1 MPRWRDL
8 ARLPQDQELVEMEPL
23 HRTETPP
30 QARTVGADE
39 ASAAPPEGVG
49 ELLRQKRESFRQD
62 LKTVAGQLHIR
73 LSYLK
78 AIEDGRFKD
87 LPGPTYAA
95 GFVRSYSDYLGLDGA
110 EMVRRFRE
118 EIAGINRQVQ
128 LIFPSLATE
137 GKIPSGAILLLS
149 GFLAIMAYGVWYYLA
164 DRQKSFLDLVPEVPA
179 QLRAFLGAE
188 KPPNNRPSADGA
200 SKPAAVTTVASAG
213 PAASHDTP
221 IANAPVAAAP
231 PAEPAP
237 PPPAAPLAPPPPA
250 AAPAATSVLVSP
262 NDLAP
267 LPTEITTLFVAAE
280 VASAA
285 ANTTAAGAS
294 TSTTAATPAS
304 SAGTTTANTGGAPAT
319 TPVKPAGKVVIAN
332 PDARVKLTARMDS
345 WVQIYDKAGKSYF
358 SAVLRAGQII
368 EVPNQPGLLLT
379 TGNIG
384 GLDILIDGQALAA
397 LGSVGMVKRNLPLD
411 AAGLKSASAASQ

>member
-8 ARLPQDQELVEMEPL
+8 ARLRQDQELVEMEPQ

-30 QARTVGADE
+30 QERTTGATE
-39 ASAAPPEGVG
+39 APAAPREGVG
-49 ELLRQKRESFRQD
+49 ALLRQKRESFRQD
-62 LKTVAGQLHIR
+62 LDTVAGQLHIR

-87 LPGPTYAA
+87 LPGLTYAS
-95 GFVRSYSDYLGLDGA
+95 GFVRSYSDYLGLDGE

-149 GFLAIMAYGVWYYLA
+149 GFLAVMAYGVWYYMA
-164 DRQKSFLDLVPEVPA
+164 DRQKGFLDLVPEVPA
-179 QLRAFLGAE
+179 QLRALLGTQGPA
-188 KPPNNRPSADGA
+188 NTGA
-200 SKPAAVTTVASAG
+200 SVNGETPPAGAAAVASAG

-221 IANAPVAAAP
+221 IAAAP
-231 PAEPAP
+231 PAAPAP
-237 PPPAAPLAPPPPA
+237 PPPPA
-250 AAPAATSVLVSP
+250 TTVLVNP
-262 NDLAP
+262 GDLAP
-267 LPTEITTLFVAAE
+267 LPSEINTLIAAAE
-280 VASAA
+280 AA
-285 ANTTAAGAS
+285 PATGTANTTAASAPAS
-294 TSTTAATPAS
+294 TSVAPTAAPAAATTAST
-304 SAGTTTANTGGAPAT
+304 APA
-319 TPVKPAGKVVIAN
+319 KPEGKVVIAN
-332 PDARVKLTARMDS
+332 PGARVKLTARMDS

-358 SAVLRAGQII
+358 SAVLRAGQTI

-397 LGSVGMVKRNLPLD
+397 LGSVGLVKRDLPLD